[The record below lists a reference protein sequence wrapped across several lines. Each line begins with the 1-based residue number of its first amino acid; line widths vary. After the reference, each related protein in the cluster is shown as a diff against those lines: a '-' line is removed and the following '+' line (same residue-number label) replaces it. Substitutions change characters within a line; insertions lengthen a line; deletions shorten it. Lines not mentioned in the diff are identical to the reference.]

1 METILSNCFLVSYVL
16 EYLFSEL
23 YDHNIILMT
32 DNIIG
37 KLSVVG
43 AILLAGLSIS
53 IIQVL

>member
-1 METILSNCFLVSYVL
+1 VETILSNCFLVSYVL

-23 YDHNIILMT
+23 YDQNIILMT

>member
-23 YDHNIILMT
+23 YDQNIILMT